1 MNRAKSSKT
10 QRSSGN
16 KRKFTKHRNVDRKL
30 AERAADLK
38 IESDSSTTDTDDTSS
53 SSSSS
58 DDNLGKQPTFNV
70 AMWDLNHCDPKK
82 CSGRKLA
89 RHGLINNLRL
99 GQRFPGLV
107 LTPVGTNCVSP
118 ADKDII
124 NASGL
129 AVVDC
134 SWAKL
139 NETPFERMKTPHPR
153 LLPFLVAANPINYG
167 KPCQL
172 SCVEAIAAA
181 LFIIGK
187 AFFFT
192 GPFFNE
198 GDRDKQNLGKKN
210 KFKNSIFTGL
220 KDEAKWYLGKFS
232 WGHSF
237 LELNDELLQKYSAC
251 ASSKEILEVQDEYL
265 KNAQAEKLQRQNER
279 DFPPTSSSSSEE
291 TDNEE
296 PT

>member
-1 MNRAKSSKT
+1 MNRA
-10 QRSSGN
+10 RSGKGN
-16 KRKFTKHRNVDRKL
+16 KNRQKKNFKQNHRTNDRKL
-30 AERAADLK
+30 AERAADLSLND
-38 IESDSSTTDTDDTSS
+38 ESS
-53 SSSSS
+53 SENENTSDSSS
-58 DDNLGKQPTFNV
+58 DDEPSMKAPSFTV

-89 RHGLINNLRL
+89 RHGLIENLRL

-124 NASGL
+124 KASGI

-139 NETPFERMKTPHPR
+139 DETPFDRMKTPHPR

-181 LFIIGK
+181 LFIIG
-187 AFFFT
+187 
-192 GPFFNE
+192 
-198 GDRDKQNLGKKN
+198 
-210 KFKNSIFTGL
+210 
-220 KDEAKWYLGKFS
+220 
-232 WGHSF
+232 
-237 LELNDELLQKYSAC
+237 
-251 ASSKEILEVQDEYL
+251 
-265 KNAQAEKLQRQNER
+265 RQTIVWNY
-279 DFPPTSSSSSEE
+279 
-291 TDNEE
+291 
-296 PT
+296 

>member
-1 MNRAKSSKT
+1 MNKSKGRNRPN
-10 QRSSGN
+10 QRHKN
-16 KRKFTKHRNVDRKL
+16 NKFTKASHRSNDRNL
-30 AERAADLK
+30 AECASELT
-38 IESDSSTTDTDDTSS
+38 INSDSSSDNESS
-53 SSSSS
+53 GSSS
-58 DDNLGKQPTFNV
+58 DENDCSTHGSPPTFNV

-89 RHGLINNLRL
+89 RHGLINTLRL

-118 ADKDII
+118 ADKDVI

-139 NETPFERMKTPHPR
+139 DETPFERMKTPHPR

-181 LFIIGK
+181 LYIIGK
-187 AFFFT
+187 
-192 GPFFNE
+192 
-198 GDRDKQNLGKKN
+198 
-210 KFKNSIFTGL
+210 
-220 KDEAKWYLGKFS
+220 
-232 WGHSF
+232 
-237 LELNDELLQKYSAC
+237 
-251 ASSKEILEVQDEYL
+251 
-265 KNAQAEKLQRQNER
+265 
-279 DFPPTSSSSSEE
+279 
-291 TDNEE
+291 
-296 PT
+296 

>member
-1 MNRAKSSKT
+1 MNRAKSGRGSS
-10 QRSSGN
+10 SSGANNRRN
-16 KRKFTKHRNVDRKL
+16 KKYSRQSHRNVDRKL
-30 AERAADLK
+30 AERAADLAL
-38 IESDSSTTDTDDTSS
+38 ESETSS
-53 SSSSS
+53 SSNGSSSESSS
-58 DDNLGKQPTFNV
+58 DDDDHGKAPTFNV

-107 LTPVGTNCVSP
+107 LTPVGVNCVSP

-124 NASGL
+124 KASGL

-139 NETPFERMKTPHPR
+139 DETPFDRMKTPHPR

-181 LFIIGK
+181 LYIIGELRVRYRLYEYNNK
-187 AFFFT
+187 LVIILKRIICIFRFHL
-192 GPFFNE
+192 NRIE
-198 GDRDKQNLGKKN
+198 G
-210 KFKNSIFTGL
+210 
-220 KDEAKWYLGKFS
+220 
-232 WGHSF
+232 
-237 LELNDELLQKYSAC
+237 
-251 ASSKEILEVQDEYL
+251 
-265 KNAQAEKLQRQNER
+265 
-279 DFPPTSSSSSEE
+279 
-291 TDNEE
+291 
-296 PT
+296 